1 MAASGNAAR
10 RRIERLSREAWLEKA
25 LASLASA
32 GHAPLRVGAIAAQLE
47 VTKGSF
53 YHHFKNKEELI
64 NRLLEYWETELT
76 DKIDAHLSHLHGKPA
91 EQLLALLEF
100 IAENETNRYD
110 ASMRAWALHNEQVA
124 TVVRRIDQKRLA
136 YVRALFRKMGFPAE
150 QAEIRSRMSYYY
162 VVGEQTALAEE
173 RTLESRLEDIKLR
186 HELLTGRGAAV
197 NGSPSTSEYRSRRS
211 CSCSRW
217 WPG

>member
-1 MAASGNAAR
+1 MAGKAAKTQ
-10 RRIERLSREAWLEKA
+10 RLGTHDWLAEALETLGRE
-25 LASLASA
+25 
-32 GHAPLRVGAIAAQLE
+32 GVVGVNVENVARSMG

-53 YHHFKNKEELI
+53 YHHFKNREEFI

-110 ASMRAWALHNEQVA
+110 ASMRAWALHDERVA
-124 TVVRRIDQKRLA
+124 TVVRRVDQKRLA

-150 QAEIRSRMSYYY
+150 QAGIRSRMSYYY
-162 VVGEQTALAEE
+162 VVGEHTALAEE

-186 HELLTGRGAAV
+186 HELLTGWRAAV
-197 NGSPSTSEYRSRRS
+197 NRPPRS
-211 CSCSRW
+211 
-217 WPG
+217 

>member
-1 MAASGNAAR
+1 MAGKAAKTQ
-10 RRIERLSREAWLEKA
+10 RLGTHDWLVEALETLGREGDVGVSVENVGR
-25 LASLASA
+25 SL
-32 GHAPLRVGAIAAQLE
+32 G

-91 EQLLALLEF
+91 KQLLALLEF

-110 ASMRAWALHNEQVA
+110 ASMRAWALHNERVA
-124 TVVRRIDQKRLA
+124 TVVRRVDQKRLA

-150 QAEIRSRMSYYY
+150 QADIRSRMSYYY
-162 VVGEQTALAEE
+162 VLGEHTALAEE

-186 HELLTGRGAAV
+186 HELLTGWRAAV
-197 NGSPSTSEYRSRRS
+197 NGSRS
-211 CSCSRW
+211 
-217 WPG
+217 